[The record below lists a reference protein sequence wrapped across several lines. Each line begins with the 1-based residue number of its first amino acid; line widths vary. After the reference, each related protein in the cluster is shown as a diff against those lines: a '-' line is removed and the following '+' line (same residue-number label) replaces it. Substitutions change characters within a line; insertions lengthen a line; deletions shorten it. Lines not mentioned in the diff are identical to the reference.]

1 MIVLDE
7 VMCLVSYEVILY
19 VKLHKNDAKI
29 LTIPAGEA
37 LGPGLPVNAS
47 LATRTWYGTQ
57 RTALDY
63 TVCYFCDLH
72 KKAKYS

>member
-37 LGPGLPVNAS
+37 LGPGLPINAS
-47 LATRTWYGTQ
+47 LATHVVWD
-57 RTALDY
+57 TAHSSE
-63 TVCYFCDLH
+63 LH
-72 KKAKYS
+72 CVLFL